1 MITAAVVKQTY
12 QESMISI
19 INLAYVHGLVH
30 STLDANRWQ
39 LHAVQPHANAFKKA
53 SNPKISGNKVKDT
66 REEAPTKAKGQ
77 LYFYLLVPLRRS

>member
-19 INLAYVHGLVH
+19 IKLAYVHGLVH

-39 LHAVQPHANAFKKA
+39 LHAVQPRGNACKEA
-53 SNPKISGNKVKDT
+53 NPKIKGNKSERYK
-66 REEAPTKAKGQ
+66 
-77 LYFYLLVPLRRS
+77 